1 MRNYLKIQRDLSPAF
16 SKPTKR
22 RKENYSYALNFKK
35 GTVEYLILDDEV
47 IIRGWTDCKL
57 NFTVLFGA
65 ETPLSNVSFDQILS
79 MGAVRIAKID
89 KSKELMALQT
99 ISVEFYLINIYIK
112 LYLFWGVY
120 FIVEVLNCC
129 GFLH

>member
-1 MRNYLKIQRDLSPAF
+1 MSNRVRVPIFMRNYLKIQRDLSPAF

-47 IIRGWTDCKL
+47 IIRGWNYCKL

-79 MGAVRIAKID
+79 MGAVR
-89 KSKELMALQT
+89 S